1 MAISLIRKKIKT
13 LRKGEVTEKYV
24 AKVYLERVVDL
35 NEVAMLV
42 SRASSLSPG
51 DVRGTVE
58 ELAFQVAVLVG
69 EGHPVDLHRLL
80 PEEWDET
87 LV

>member
-24 AKVYLERVVDL
+24 AKVYLERVIDL

-51 DVRGTVE
+51 DVRGTV
-58 ELAFQVAVLVG
+58 
-69 EGHPVDLHRLL
+69 
-80 PEEWDET
+80 
-87 LV
+87 